1 MRKVGVICAFNP
13 GNTGMFSVDLAA
25 SQLFDAWNIDYTL
38 INFQKRPWRLPS
50 KYLVCRNIDKLGRFS
65 HLLYWGD
72 FQNNPV
78 YGTRDFASREMKFG
92 NARTV
97 DMAVSNW
104 ARLHLDLPDLLGKH
118 ARVASIGNCFLG
130 AHEAA
135 AQYALGPSLARFAD
149 TAFRILPRE
158 TYSVNEITSASS
170 STSPPNIS
178 TGIDPAFLLEPKEY
192 HDFRDAHY
200 FGYHFARS
208 DVRDISEGLKA
219 IEARTSLVPLEVS
232 WAVGN
237 RKAKQKNL
245 FYSALATMKK
255 CRFVVTDVYHLAVNT
270 LNHGT
275 PVVLVS
281 RKSSATKSS
290 VDDQKKYALAEQLGA
305 RPLHL
310 PLAEDAS
317 LASQAGKIIE
327 TYESLMDDQISFRE
341 VMGGLR
347 KQKDRFR
354 SSIKEIVEA

>member
-50 KYLVCRNIDKLGRFS
+50 KYLVCRNINKLGQFT

-97 DMAVSNW
+97 DIAVSNW
-104 ARLHLDLPDLLGKH
+104 TRLHLDLPHILQKH

-130 AHEAA
+130 AREAA
-135 AQYALGPSLARFAD
+135 AQYALGPSLTRFAD

-158 TYSVNEITSASS
+158 TDSVNEISSASS
-170 STSPPNIS
+170 NKPPLNIS

-192 HDFRDAHY
+192 QNFRECHC
-200 FGYHFARS
+200 FGYYFARS

-219 IEARTSLVPLEVS
+219 IEARTSLAPLGVS

-237 RKAKQKNL
+237 RKAKQKDL

-255 CRFVVTDVYHLAVNT
+255 CRFVVTDVYHLAVNA
-270 LNHGT
+270 LNHGA

-290 VDDQKKYALAEQLGA
+290 VDDQKKYALVEQLGA
-305 RPLHL
+305 MPLHL

-317 LASQAGKIIE
+317 LFSQAGKIIE
-327 TYESLMDDQISFRE
+327 TYEGLMDGQISFRE
-341 VMGGLR
+341 IMGGLG

-354 SSIKEIVEA
+354 SSIREIVQV